1 MEGLRYLRGRNLTVT
16 VTFSLALLTSGRS
29 RDGVDGPTGETDN
42 LEGGLEDA
50 VEGVV
55 GRPLDLGGA
64 EGGAGDFRDRKGEML
79 VEDLCDLE
87 EAPDIVEKKKK
98 REGIGEKTERNREK
112 DEARERKSGEC
123 HMPATA
129 AFGPSLQNTLCFS
142 IASFELSYMRV

>member
-98 REGIGEKTERNREK
+98 REGMGEKTERNREK
-112 DEARERKSGEC
+112 MKLERESQVNVTCRPLPPLVPPSKTPFVFLLPPLNC
-123 HMPATA
+123 HT
-129 AFGPSLQNTLCFS
+129 
-142 IASFELSYMRV
+142 